1 MSSYTSNNNPV
12 ETGQNAWFSI
22 NSFPY
27 QPRILEQNIN
37 CDWLILGGGFAGLS
51 AAYRLQ
57 QLRPKDK
64 VVLIDA
70 LKIGEGSA
78 GQNSGF
84 MIDLPHNISS
94 SGNYTASLEKDK
106 KTIELHR
113 HAMQFAKDIAE
124 ECRVSKVDFLHI
136 GKINGAATPSS
147 VSWNNQYQKQL
158 QDLNEDHQVFDR
170 KEMKELTGSEFFKIS
185 KNFLWLFFLAI

>member
-1 MSSYTSNNNPV
+1 MTSYTSHHSHV
-12 ETGQNAWFSI
+12 ETGQNAWLSI

-27 QPRILEQNIN
+27 KSRFLDKNIN

-84 MIDLPHNISS
+84 MIDLPHNISA
-94 SGNYTASLEKDK
+94 SGNY
-106 KTIELHR
+106 
-113 HAMQFAKDIAE
+113 
-124 ECRVSKVDFLHI
+124 
-136 GKINGAATPSS
+136 
-147 VSWNNQYQKQL
+147 
-158 QDLNEDHQVFDR
+158 
-170 KEMKELTGSEFFKIS
+170 
-185 KNFLWLFFLAI
+185 